1 MIIGHVGV
9 AYAARARWTRIP
21 FALLV
26 AATMAPDLL
35 RLGLMPLGLGFQRL
49 NLYSHAFPWSVALA
63 AGAGAVVWAIWRD
76 RVWALVIAAVV
87 LSHIALDV
95 ISGRKPLWIGGPT
108 GLDLQ
113 RFQQL
118 EFAIEGLLLFVG
130 WRTLRRR
137 APHRAITRRVVL
149 AALLAGHAVYLATT
163 LMERPYATRCIEYP
177 IQPCWKRR
185 HDRPPN

>member
-9 AYAARARWTRIP
+9 AYAASARWPRIP
-21 FALLV
+21 FVLLL
-26 AATMAPDLL
+26 AATMLPDLL
-35 RLGLMPLGLGFQRL
+35 RLALMPLGLGFQRL
-49 NLYSHAFPWSVALA
+49 NLYSHALPWSIGLA
-63 AGAGAVVWAIWRD
+63 VGAGAVVWAVWRD
-76 RVWALVIAAVV
+76 RVSALVIGSVV
-87 LSHIALDV
+87 LSHVVLDL
-95 ISGRKPLWIGGPT
+95 ISGRKPLWMGGPA

-118 EFAIEGLLLFVG
+118 EFAIEGLLLFLG
-130 WRTLRRR
+130 WRMLRRR
-137 APHRAITRRVVL
+137 APQLAITRRVVL

-177 IQPCWKRR
+177 LQPCWKRR

>member
-9 AYAARARWTRIP
+9 AYAARARWPRIP
-21 FALLV
+21 FILLLV
-26 AATMAPDLL
+26 ATTAPDLL
-35 RLGLMPLGLGFQRL
+35 RLALMPLGLGFQRL
-49 NLYSHAFPWSVALA
+49 NLYSHALPWSFALA
-63 AGAGAVVWAIWRD
+63 VGAGAVVWAVWRD
-76 RVWALVIAAVV
+76 RMWALVIGSVV
-87 LSHIALDV
+87 LSHIALDL
-95 ISGRKPLWIGGPT
+95 ISGRKPLWSDGPA

-118 EFAIEGLLLFVG
+118 EFAIEGMLLFAG
-130 WRTLRRR
+130 WRMLRRR
-137 APHRAITRRVVL
+137 EPHRAITRRVVL